1 MPRPRP
7 PGSLA
12 QALSDPRDI
21 LVAFGQC
28 WAAAGSAC
36 LVVAAAAAAAA
47 VETLAA
53 VVGSS
58 YQAAVGGCGRWETDR

>member
-1 MPRPRP
+1 MPQPRP

-21 LVAFGQC
+21 LVAVGQC
-28 WAAAGSAC
+28 WAAAGSTC
-36 LVVAAAAAAAA
+36 LVAAAAAA

-58 YQAAVGGCGRWETDR
+58 CHAAAVVGCGRWEMDR